1 MATKAQESV
10 AMSQMKRF
18 TDDEQ
23 RSIEQAYQLA
33 RRAHAGQKRKS
44 GESYIAHPVAV
55 AQILYAWQLDATTVE
70 AGLLHDVVED
80 TDVDLPQLEE
90 SFGQDVARIVDGVT
104 KIGQLRESRVELESA
119 RSVENIRKL
128 LVAMAKDV
136 RVILVKLADRLHN
149 MRTLKSLARD
159 KQLRIA
165 RETLDVYAPIANR
178 LGMGDVKAELEDLA
192 FEILEP
198 EKYRLLKKESAPKV
212 ARAKAALEE
221 VVAALRS
228 ELKSQNIAAEIEFR
242 IKHLYS
248 LHRKLAKYD
257 HDFTRIRDLIAVRI
271 ITDSLEECYRV
282 LGIIHSMYPPLPHY
296 IKDYIAVPKPNGY
309 QSIHT
314 TVLGNQDI
322 FEVQIRTK
330 EMHEYAEHGLAAHF
344 HYDGQKNTQAYVSGS
359 VPALTKK
366 YKWIQNLLDWQEQL
380 TNEKNLQE
388 GFKLDL
394 FKERIFVFSP
404 KGDLYDLPRGATPV
418 DFAFQV
424 HTQLGLSCRGAKV
437 NDRIVPLDQPLENRD
452 IVEIFAFSKDPKPSR
467 DWLGFVV
474 TAKARSQIK
483 NWLLLADRSAE
494 EQQGRD
500 LVDEYLIQHGHGKWQ
515 SYKLGLRK
523 DILKRLR
530 LEDEPSLFVAIGEGT
545 LQPSEVLR
553 ELMYRPA
560 LIRKQPTLVTNL
572 MRRAR
577 TARPVP
583 LIPGI
588 ERQHVSRAGCCAP
601 RYPEHIVG
609 FVSRMGVFR
618 IHLEN
623 CPEIA
628 TQRERCVPAY
638 WYYDSSDRIR
648 VQGDMQMTAGILR
661 AISQHLHAY
670 DAHANSLKETL
681 QDDTVQFDVLLSL
694 VRMDKLTS
702 LVRALRRVPGVTSV
716 EHTVH
721 SRR

>member
-1 MATKAQESV
+1 MNKSEQPV
-10 AMSQMKRF
+10 ALKQMQRFSQA
-18 TDDEQ
+18 EQ
-23 RSIEQAYQLA
+23 QLIEDAYQIA
-33 RRAHAGQKRKS
+33 RDAHAGQKRKS
-44 GESYIAHPVAV
+44 GEAYIAHPVAV
-55 AQILYAWQLDATTVE
+55 AQILYSWQLDAPTIE

-80 TDVDLPQLEE
+80 TAVSLAQIETR
-90 SFGQDVARIVDGVT
+90 FGQDVARIVDGVT
-104 KIGQLRESRVELESA
+104 KIGRLREERVVLESH
-119 RSVENIRKL
+119 RSLENIRKL

-149 MRTLKSLARD
+149 MRTLKVLSRE

-198 EKYRLLKKESAPKV
+198 EHYRSLKKEVTPRI
-212 ARAKAALEE
+212 ARGKAALEE
-221 VVAALRS
+221 VVSVVEAELRAQKIS
-228 ELKSQNIAAEIEFR
+228 GKIEFR

-257 HDFTRIRDLIAVRI
+257 HDFTKIRDLIAVRI
-271 ITDSLEECYRV
+271 ITQSVEDCYRV
-282 LGIIHSMYPPLPHY
+282 LGIIHGLYPPLPHY

-322 FEVQIRTK
+322 FEVQIRTQA
-330 EMHEYAEHGLAAHF
+330 MHEYAEHGLAAHF
-344 HYDGQKNTQAYVSGS
+344 HYDGQKNTQAYLSGS
-359 VPALTKK
+359 TQALTKK

-380 TNEKNLQE
+380 TDEKNLQE

-404 KGDLYDLPRGATPV
+404 KGDLYDLPRGATPI

-437 NDRIVPLDQPLENRD
+437 NDRIVSLDQPLENRD
-452 IVEIFAFSKDPKPSR
+452 IVEIFAFSKEPRPSR
-467 DWLGFVV
+467 DWLSFVV

-483 NWLLLADRSAE
+483 NWLLLEDRTAE
-494 EQQGRD
+494 ERQGRE
-500 LVDEYLIQHGHGKWQ
+500 LVDEYLQQHEHGKWR
-515 SYKLGLRK
+515 SYKFGLRK
-523 DILKRLR
+523 EILRRLHY
-530 LEDEPSLFVAIGEGT
+530 EDEASLFVAIGEGI
-545 LQPSEVLR
+545 LQPGEVLR
-553 ELMYRPA
+553 ELLYKPSLIRRQPA
-560 LIRKQPTLVTNL
+560 LVANI
-572 MRRAR
+572 MRRTR

-601 RYPEHIVG
+601 RYPERIVG
-609 FVSRMGVFR
+609 FVSRLGVFR
-618 IHLEN
+618 IHLES
-623 CPEIA
+623 CSEIA
-628 TQRERCVPAY
+628 DQRERCVPAY

-648 VQGDMQMTAGILR
+648 IQGSREMTAAMLR
-661 AISQHLHAY
+661 AISQHLHAF
-670 DAHANSLKETL
+670 DARANSIKESNAGDL
-681 QDDTVQFDVLLSL
+681 VQFDIALAL

-702 LVRALRRVPGVTSV
+702 LVRALRRIPGVTSV
-716 EHTVH
+716 EHSVQ
-721 SRR
+721 SQR

>member
-1 MATKAQESV
+1 MARLTEPV
-10 AMSQMKRF
+10 ALSQMKRF
-18 TDDEQ
+18 SKKEQ
-23 RSIEQAYQLA
+23 KLLDRAYQLA
-33 RRAHAGQKRKS
+33 KKAHTGQKRKT
-44 GESYIAHPVAV
+44 GEAYIAHPVAV
-55 AQILYAWQLDATTVE
+55 AQILYSWHLDAPTVE

-80 TDVDLPQLEE
+80 TKTTLSELEAE
-90 SFGQDVARIVDGVT
+90 FGHEVARIVDGVT
-104 KIGQLRESRVELESA
+104 KIGQIRESRVELNST
-119 RSVENIRKL
+119 RSLENIRKL
-128 LVAMAKDV
+128 LVAMAQDV

-149 MRTLKSLARD
+149 MRTLKALSHE
-159 KQLRIA
+159 KQLQIA
-165 RETLDVYAPIANR
+165 RETLDIYAPIADR

-198 EKYRLLKKESAPKV
+198 NAYRALKKEATPKI
-212 ARAKAALEE
+212 ARGRLALEK
-221 VVAALRS
+221 VVTTIQA
-228 ELKSQNIAAEIEFR
+228 ELDLQKIDATIEFR
-242 IKHLYS
+242 VKHIYS

-257 HDFTRIRDLIAVRI
+257 HDFARIRDLIALRI
-271 ITDSLEECYRV
+271 ITHNIEECYRI
-282 LGIIHSMYPPLPHY
+282 LGVIHSLYPPLPNY

-314 TVLGNQDI
+314 TVLGNQDV

-330 EMHEYAEHGLAAHF
+330 VMHEYAEHGLAAHF
-344 HYDGQKNTQAYVSGS
+344 HYDGQKNTQAYLSGETPTLS
-359 VPALTKK
+359 KK

-380 TNEKNLQE
+380 TDSRKLQE

-394 FKERIFVFSP
+394 FKERIFIFSP
-404 KGDLYDLPRGATPV
+404 KGDLYDLPQGATPV

-437 NDRIVPLDQPLENRD
+437 NGRIVSLDQPLENRD
-452 IVEIFAFSKDPKPSR
+452 IVEIFAFSKESKPSR
-467 DWLGFVV
+467 DWLSFVV

-483 NWLLLADRSAE
+483 NWFLLADRTAE

-500 LVDEYLIQHGHGKWQ
+500 ILDEQLQRQNRDPWNH
-515 SYKLGLRK
+515 YKPGLRK
-523 DILKRLR
+523 EVVKRLR
-530 LEDEPSLFVAIGEGT
+530 YEDEISLFVAIGEGV

-553 ELMYRPA
+553 ELLYKPA
-560 LIRKQPTLVTNL
+560 LIRQQPEIVESL

-588 ERQHVSRAGCCAP
+588 ERQQVTRAGCCAP
-601 RYPEHIVG
+601 RYPERIVG
-609 FVSRMGVFR
+609 FVSRLGVFR

-623 CPEIA
+623 CSEIA
-628 TQRERCVPAY
+628 LQRDRCVPAY

-648 VQGDMQMTAGILR
+648 VQGDTAMTASILR
-661 AISQHLHAY
+661 AISQHLHAF
-670 DAHANSLKETL
+670 DARASSIKESTV
-681 QDDTVQFDVLLSL
+681 QSGVQFDVLLAL
-694 VRMDKLTS
+694 VRMDKLPT

-716 EHTVH
+716 EHSVH